1 MIMRLSLATPALCLF
16 LAAPLWAQSTTAITG
31 ASVVPMTRDTVLRDM
46 TIVVRDGRIQAL
58 GPTRTTQVP
67 AGARRIDG
75 RGRFVLPGLADMH
88 THLFAD
94 GPVPDSA
101 GAAELEVILANGVTV
116 IRLMIGTPEHL
127 ALRKEIEA
135 GRVMGPR
142 LWIASPQL
150 TGGETENAMVVRSPE
165 EARAAVSRAAEAGYD
180 FIKLTLDLS
189 PEVYDAIVRE
199 AAGRRIP
206 VVGHVDP
213 RVGVARALAAG
224 QHIEHLDNYMESVLA
239 DSAPSRVSVSD
250 MGLFRAKNWETL
262 DHVDDRK
269 IAQIAG
275 ATARSGTF
283 TSATLSIFKLA
294 FGIGET
300 DEAIQ
305 SRPDWQHMPA
315 AWRRGYMNAR
325 QRFWSNPPTAARRA
339 RYVEVRNKL
348 VKAIADSGGRIMAGS
363 DSPEW
368 LHVYGFALHRELE
381 ALVGAGLTPFQALQ
395 AATVHPAAF
404 LGDKEWGTLEP
415 GKRADLVLLGANPLQ
430 DIRNTTR
437 IEAVMRN
444 GRWLDRAAL
453 DALRRRGSSAIGGAP

>member
-1 MIMRLSLATPALCLF
+1 MRLSLATPALCLF
-16 LAAPLWAQSTTAITG
+16 LAVPLWAQGTTAITG
-31 ASVVPMTRDTVLRDM
+31 VSVVPMTRDTVLRDM

-58 GPTRTTQVP
+58 GPARTTRVP
-67 AGARRIDG
+67 AGARRVDG
-75 RGRFVLPGLADMH
+75 RGRFVIPGLADMH

-101 GAAELEVILANGVTV
+101 GAAELGVILANGVTV

-127 ALRKEIEA
+127 ALRREIEA
-135 GRVMGPR
+135 GRVMAPR

-150 TGGETENAMVVRSPE
+150 TGGETENAMVVRTPE

-180 FIKLTLDLS
+180 FVKLTLDLS
-189 PEVYDAIVRE
+189 PEVYDAIVQE

-250 MGLFRAKNWETL
+250 LGLFRARNWETL

-283 TSATLSIFKLA
+283 TSATVSIFKLA

-305 SRPDWQHMPA
+305 TRPDWQHMPA
-315 AWRRGYMNAR
+315 AWRRGYLNAR
-325 QRFWSNPPTAARRA
+325 QRFWSNPPTALRRA
-339 RYVEVRNKL
+339 RYVEVRNRL

-395 AATVHPAAF
+395 AATVNPASF
-404 LGDKEWGTLEP
+404 LGDKEWGTIEP

-430 DIRNTTR
+430 DITNTTR
-437 IEAVMRN
+437 IEAVIRN
-444 GRWLDRAAL
+444 GHWLDRAAL
-453 DALRRRGSSAIGGAP
+453 DAMQRRGSTAIGGAP